1 MKHILS
7 IIVTSALVFI
17 CTVNTFSQEISD
29 EPLTPRISEYPLQIS
44 EKDEKEIMA
53 KLPADLK
60 ADLLK
65 VKELDQERY
74 RELLVETSYRQYDV
88 YLEFMEASEKE
99 RYETEIVVQQ
109 LELQTEALGIQ
120 YAHAKENQKSALI
133 SKLKNKLSELF
144 EMKEKERALNVEI
157 LERELAQLKES
168 LTIRKQNKNE
178 IINRRLNELIGK
190 GDYLDW

>member
-1 MKHILS
+1 
-7 IIVTSALVFI
+7 
-17 CTVNTFSQEISD
+17 VNTFSQEISD

-74 RELLVETSYRQYDV
+74 RELLVETSYSQYDV